1 MKGRVYMKQ
10 VENKQ
15 IKVILTVQG
24 ETDVLVFLLDDESPE
39 KYTINLNDSSSQLQI
54 KEVFSKLLE
63 ELLSFD
69 IDLVLEIQEG
79 YSKGLY
85 KDVFTEYISELNK
98 ELKQTRSLMKKRV
111 GIITIIISEENIYQ
125 QAHLTVTGLRV

>member
-10 VENKQ
+10 AENKK
-15 IKVILTVQG
+15 ITVKLTVCRK
-24 ETDVLVFLLDDESPE
+24 TDVLIFLLDEANPE
-39 KYTINLNDSSSQLQI
+39 KYIINLNDSSSQLQI

-63 ELLSFD
+63 ELLLFD

-98 ELKQTRSLMKKRV
+98 ELKQTKSMMKK
-111 GIITIIISEENIYQ
+111 ELE
-125 QAHLTVTGLRV
+125 

>member
-10 VENKQ
+10 AENRK
-15 IKVILTVQG
+15 ITVKLTVCG
-24 ETDVLVFLLDDESPE
+24 ETDVLIFLLDEADPE
-39 KYTINLNDSSSQLQI
+39 KYIINLNDSSSQLQI

-63 ELLSFD
+63 ELLLFD

-98 ELKQTRSLMKKRV
+98 ELKQTKSMMKK
-111 GIITIIISEENIYQ
+111 ELE
-125 QAHLTVTGLRV
+125 

>member
-98 ELKQTRSLMKKRV
+98 ELKQTRSLIKKSWNNYNHNIRRKH
-111 GIITIIISEENIYQ
+111 ISTSTFNCY
-125 QAHLTVTGLRV
+125 RS

>member
-63 ELLSFD
+63 ELLLFD

-98 ELKQTRSLMKKRV
+98 ELKQTRSLMKK
-111 GIITIIISEENIYQ
+111 ELE
-125 QAHLTVTGLRV
+125 